1 MLRARGVSR
10 GKRVPPVYGEADRR
24 PVRVQRSRAT
34 GVPGEALDA
43 EPVQEDV
50 GSLSV
55 EAENVERSFQ
65 GRPARALRGLGML
78 QAPVHPS
85 LDVADVLGHDRVR
98 RVSVALADRLEN
110 QPVIDRKSTRLNSSH
125 EWISYAVFCLK

>member
-55 EAENVERSFQ
+55 EAENV
-65 GRPARALRGLGML
+65 GRPLGVAALASLKESTCTGALRGLVMIL
-78 QAPVHPS
+78 ASVHPS
-85 LDVADVLGHDRVR
+85 LDVADELGHDCARI
-98 RVSVALADRLEN
+98 VSVVLA
-110 QPVIDRKSTRLNSSH
+110 
-125 EWISYAVFCLK
+125 

>member
-55 EAENVERSFQ
+55 EAENVGRPFQ
-65 GRPARALRGLGML
+65 GRLARERYA
-78 QAPVHPS
+78 
-85 LDVADVLGHDRVR
+85 VLGCFKLRC
-98 RVSVALADRLEN
+98 
-110 QPVIDRKSTRLNSSH
+110 TRPWMSPTWSAM
-125 EWISYAVFCLK
+125 IAYAASPSRWRIASKTSR